1 MKLTHLALLAFVV
14 LPACGSGDTID
25 AQACE
30 PSDAG
35 DECASVA
42 DDELT
47 RDQMERH
54 LDDLEREIQE
64 PRQ

>member
-1 MKLTHLALLAFVV
+1 MKLTHLALIAFVV
-14 LPACGSGDTID
+14 LPGCGSGDPIA

-30 PSDAG
+30 QSDAG
-35 DECASVA
+35 DECTSVA

-47 RDQMERH
+47 RDQMERY